1 MRLIF
6 AGTPE
11 FAATV
16 LAALLA
22 QAHRVVAVYT
32 QPDRP
37 AGRGRRSTA
46 SAVKRL
52 AVDHGIAVEQPA
64 SLRTPDALET
74 LKAYDGDL
82 MIVAAYGLLLPEAVL
97 NAPRLGCMNVHASL
111 LPRWRGAAPVQHAI
125 LAGDRETGISIM
137 QMDAGLDTGP
147 VLRRIA
153 CPIGDDDT
161 GASLHDRL
169 ADLGACTMVETL
181 AGLNGGRPKGE
192 AQDEALAT
200 YAGRISKVDGLLD
213 WSLPAEHLER
223 QVRALN
229 PWPVAYAMIPVTG
242 KAMMPV
248 ADKGAQGPTER
259 LRIWS
264 ARVVNCA
271 GGSRPGTVL
280 ASNSAGID
288 VATGRDAL
296 RILTL
301 QAPGKRSMDSGDYLN
316 AHTLAAG
323 TVLEGPGSVPG

>member
-16 LAALLA
+16 LTALLA
-22 QAHRVVAVYT
+22 QAHPIVAVYT

-46 SAVKRL
+46 SVVKQL
-52 AVDHGIAVEQPA
+52 AVSNGIPVEQPP
-64 SLRTPDALET
+64 SLGAADALET
-74 LKAYDGDL
+74 LRAYDGDL

-97 NAPRLGCMNVHASL
+97 DAPPLGCINVHASL
-111 LPRWRGAAPVQHAI
+111 LPRWRGAAPIQHAI

-147 VLRRIA
+147 VLCRA
-153 CPIGDDDT
+153 TCPIGDDDT

-169 ADLGACTMVETL
+169 ADLGARTMIATL
-181 AGLNGGRPKGE
+181 ATLGGTKVQGE
-192 AQDEALAT
+192 VQDQALAT
-200 YAGRISKVDGLLD
+200 YAGRIAKADGLVD
-213 WSLPAEHLER
+213 WSRPAESLER

-229 PWPVAYAMIPVTG
+229 PWPVTYALVPIAGQSPDDAG
-242 KAMMPV
+242 
-248 ADKGAQGPTER
+248 ER
-259 LRIWS
+259 LRIWR
-264 ARVVNCA
+264 ARVVAYA
-271 GGSRPGTVL
+271 GGALPGTVL
-280 ASNSAGID
+280 TSDGAGID

-301 QAPGKRSMDSGDYLN
+301 QAPGKRSMSSADYLN
-316 AHTLAAG
+316 AHTLTPG
-323 TVLEGPGSVPG
+323 TVLKGAGSVPG